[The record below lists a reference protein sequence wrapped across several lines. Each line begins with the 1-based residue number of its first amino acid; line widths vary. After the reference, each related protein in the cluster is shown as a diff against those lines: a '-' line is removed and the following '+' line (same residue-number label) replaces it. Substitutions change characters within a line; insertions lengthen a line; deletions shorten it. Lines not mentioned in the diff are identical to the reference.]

1 MLLASKCWL
10 EWLVSAAAHALCH
23 EITSVRC
30 GRVQFD
36 SLVIHSSG
44 DAFYA
49 QKQGSSLSWY
59 VNFICLHAR
68 VACAEFSSPENLYFW
83 CGAGGTMVSSMPP
96 LSFTVARTGK
106 DQRRTFPFLKRCTV
120 LCAVA
125 CLSICSC

>member
-1 MLLASKCWL
+1 VREWAKQQSPKYLQKIPYSDG
-10 EWLVSAAAHALCH
+10 EWLVSAAARALCH

-59 VNFICLHAR
+59 VNINMSPRAH
-68 VACAEFSSPENLYFW
+68 VPSSRRL
-83 CGAGGTMVSSMPP
+83 
-96 LSFTVARTGK
+96 RTYI
-106 DQRRTFPFLKRCTV
+106 F
-120 LCAVA
+120 CAVQVE
-125 CLSICSC
+125 SR